1 MNILHDP
8 VGLPARTRPQRTLPL
23 SALKHTMALSLLAF
37 SVVQANV
44 ALAATVTPATGN
56 AVEARVSSILDNM
69 SQSEKI
75 NFTRVND
82 GHMVPSLLKW
92 GIQGTVAYDS
102 SMGVHV
108 NNKTFGAQYPSQPAI
123 AATWSINRAKEFGLA
138 IAYETRISGGQQM
151 LSPGVN
157 LYRTPYNG
165 RAAEYVSG
173 EDPFLGAVLAPAIVN
188 AIQVQ
193 GIQASGKHYLANE
206 QEANRQGLN
215 VKVDERTLREL
226 YLPGFESM
234 VKNANVASIMC
245 GFNKINGDYAC
256 ENHHL
261 ITEVL
266 KGEWGFQGN
275 VISDFN
281 AVHDPFK
288 GAWAGTD
295 LDMPSGLQ
303 FTEANLLPLIWSGQL
318 TQNVIDDKVKR
329 NLRAV
334 VSYDLQDNMNT
345 AQTLDHPEYGQRA
358 ALNTAR
364 EGIVLLRN
372 ANTTA
377 GKPLLPLA
385 KSAKI
390 AVIGNWAYDAPG
402 SPFGTANAPPDS
414 YVTELSGLQQL
425 ASNSTNVTFLP
436 EMSLNAKTA
445 AWYQPTTGNSTVSNA
460 GVKAEYYANTS
471 FSGSPALTRVEPG
484 VNLNWTTSTN
494 ETDAGNTTVSGFT
507 PTAGAFSARFTSVI
521 KPTISGAHVFK
532 VRADGPYK
540 LWINDELVLESDGV
554 QFSPDVVNA
563 LTTSGKTPALVAGKS
578 YTVKL
583 EYRRSGSNFTPALG
597 GLAGVQMSWASLR
610 PPKDLAKYDA
620 VVIATGTS
628 NEHEGEAADH
638 GFEMP
643 DQQAELI
650 SFATKANPNTIVVMH
665 GGGVPDMQPWA
676 TKVGASLQAWF
687 PGQQAGQA
695 LAEILFGKVNPSGKL
710 PITVDKKIEDNP
722 SYASYPD
729 PAAYRGDNALTE
741 MTYSEGLYMGYR
753 GYDKKHAKPLYPFG
767 FGLSYTTFGYSDLK
781 LSTNVLAPGNTID
794 VTFKVTNT
802 GDKAGFEVAQL
813 YVHPAAPSVDRP
825 EKELKGFTKV
835 YLQPGES
842 KTVSIPIDSRSLAHY
857 VEKTD
862 SWDVDAGKFKIL
874 VGPDSENLPLDR
886 TLITLFAEHL
896 TTADS
901 NPLPVP
907 LRKAVQ
913 VSAAQRY

>member
-1 MNILHDP
+1 M
-8 VGLPARTRPQRTLPL
+8 
-23 SALKHTMALSLLAF
+23 SAFKHTLALSLL
-37 SVVQANV
+37 SLGVLQANLT
-44 ALAATVTPATGN
+44 LAAVTPATGN

-69 SQSEKI
+69 NQSEKI

-82 GHMVPSLLKW
+82 GHMIPPLLKW
-92 GIQGTVAYDS
+92 GIKGTVAYDS

-108 NNKTFGAQYPSQPAI
+108 NNATFGAQYPSQSAL

-165 RAAEYVSG
+165 RSAEYASG
-173 EDPFLGAVLAPAIVN
+173 EDPFIGAVLAPAVVN
-188 AIQVQ
+188 GIQAQ

-206 QEANRQGLN
+206 QEANRQAVN
-215 VKVDERTLREL
+215 VVVDERTLREL

-234 VKNANVASIMC
+234 VKNANIASIMC

-261 ITEVL
+261 ITDVL
-266 KGEWGFQGN
+266 KGEWGYQGT

-281 AVHDPFK
+281 AIHDAFK

-295 LDMPSGLQ
+295 IDMPSGLQ
-303 FTEANLLPLIWSGQL
+303 FTEANLMPYVWSGQL
-318 TQNVIDDKVKR
+318 SQNVIDDKVKR
-329 NLRAV
+329 NLRAI
-334 VSYDLQDNMNT
+334 VSYDFQENLNT
-345 AQTLDHPEYGQRA
+345 AKTLDHPEYGQRA
-358 ALNTAR
+358 SLNTAR
-364 EGIVLLRN
+364 ESIVLLRN
-372 ANTTA
+372 EKTSA

-385 KSAKI
+385 RDARI
-390 AVIGNWAYDAPG
+390 AVIGDWAYQAPA
-402 SPFGTANAPPDS
+402 SPFGTANSPPNS

-425 ASNSTNVTFLP
+425 ASSSANVTYLSDL
-436 EMSLNAKTA
+436 SLNPKASV
-445 AWYQPTTGNSTVSNA
+445 WFQPAVGSNNVNNA
-460 GVKAEYYANTS
+460 GVKAEYFANTS
-471 FSGSPALTRVEPG
+471 FSGSPAVTRVEPG
-484 VNLNWTTSTN
+484 VNLNWTTGTN
-494 ETDAGNTTVSGFT
+494 ETNAGTTAVSGFSPT
-507 PTAGAFSARFTSVI
+507 PGAFSARYTATI
-521 KPTISGAHVFK
+521 KPTVSGAQVFK

-540 LWINDELVLESDGV
+540 LWVNDELVLQSDGV
-554 QFSPDVVNA
+554 PYSGDVVNA
-563 LTTSGKTPALVAGKS
+563 LTTSGKTAALVAGKS
-578 YTVKL
+578 YSVKL
-583 EYRRSGSNFTPALG
+583 EYQRIQGNFIPALG
-597 GLAGVQMSWASLR
+597 GVTGVQMSWAALR
-610 PPKDLAKYDA
+610 PPKDLSKYDA
-620 VVIATGTS
+620 VVIATGS
-628 NEHEGEAADH
+628 NYEHEGEGSDH
-638 GFEMP
+638 GFELP

-650 SFATKANPNTIVVMH
+650 SFVTKANPNTIVVMH
-665 GGGVPDMQPWA
+665 GGGSMDMQPWA
-676 TKVGASLQAWF
+676 NKVGASLQAWF
-687 PGQQAGQA
+687 PGQQGGQA

-710 PITVDKKIEDNP
+710 PITIDKKIEDNP

-729 PAAYRGDNALTE
+729 PAAYRGDHALTE

-767 FGLSYTTFGYSDLK
+767 YGLSYTTFGYSDLK
-781 LSTNVLAPGNTID
+781 LSTNVMAPGSTVD

-813 YVHPAAPSVDRP
+813 YVHPNKPAVDRP

-842 KTVSIPIDSRSLAHY
+842 KTVSIPIDSRSLAYY

-874 VGPDSENLPLDR
+874 VGPDSEDLPLDR
-886 TLITLFAEHL
+886 TLITLFPEHL
-896 TTADS
+896 TTRDS
-901 NPLPVP
+901 NPLPLP

-913 VSAAQRY
+913 VSASQTY

>member
-1 MNILHDP
+1 M
-8 VGLPARTRPQRTLPL
+8 
-23 SALKHTMALSLLAF
+23 SAFKHTLALSLL
-37 SVVQANV
+37 SLGVLQANL
-44 ALAATVTPATGN
+44 ALAAVTPATGN

-69 SQSEKI
+69 NQSEKI

-82 GHMVPSLLKW
+82 GHMIPSLLKW
-92 GIQGTVAYDS
+92 GIKGTVAYDS

-108 NNKTFGAQYPSQPAI
+108 NNATFGAQYPSQSAL

-165 RAAEYVSG
+165 RSAEYASG
-173 EDPFLGAVLAPAIVN
+173 EDPFIGAVLAPAVVN
-188 AIQVQ
+188 GIQAQ

-206 QEANRQGLN
+206 QEANRQAVN
-215 VKVDERTLREL
+215 VVVDERTLREL

-261 ITEVL
+261 ITDVL
-266 KGEWGFQGN
+266 KGEWGYQGT

-281 AVHDPFK
+281 AIHDAFK

-295 LDMPSGLQ
+295 IDMPSGLQ
-303 FTEANLLPLIWSGQL
+303 FTEANLMPYVWSGQL
-318 TQNVIDDKVKR
+318 SQNVIDDKVKR
-329 NLRAV
+329 NLRAI
-334 VSYDLQDNMNT
+334 VSYDFQENLNT
-345 AQTLDHPEYGQRA
+345 AKTLDHPEYGQRA
-358 ALNTAR
+358 SLNTAR
-364 EGIVLLRN
+364 ESIVLLRN
-372 ANTTA
+372 ENTAA

-385 KSAKI
+385 RDAKI
-390 AVIGNWAYDAPG
+390 AVIGDWAYQAPA
-402 SPFGTANAPPDS
+402 SPFGTANSPPNS

-425 ASNSTNVTFLP
+425 ASSSTNVTYLS
-436 EMSLNAKTA
+436 ELSLNPKAS
-445 AWYQPTTGNSTVSNA
+445 AWFQPAVGSNNVNNA
-460 GVKAEYYANTS
+460 GVKAEYFSNTS
-471 FSGSPALTRVEPG
+471 FSGSPAVTRVEPG
-484 VNLNWTTSTN
+484 VNLNWTTGTN
-494 ETDAGNTTVSGFT
+494 ETNAGTTAVSGFSPT
-507 PTAGAFSARFTSVI
+507 PGAFSARYTATI
-521 KPTISGAHVFK
+521 KPTVSGAQVFK

-540 LWINDELVLESDGV
+540 LWVNDELVLQSDGAPY
-554 QFSPDVVNA
+554 SADVVNA
-563 LTTSGKTPALVAGKS
+563 LTTSGKTAALVAGKS
-578 YTVKL
+578 YSVKL
-583 EYRRSGSNFTPALG
+583 EYQRIQGNFIPALG
-597 GLAGVQMSWASLR
+597 GVTGVQMSWAALR
-610 PPKDLAKYDA
+610 PPKDLSKYDA
-620 VVIATGTS
+620 VVIATGS
-628 NEHEGEAADH
+628 NYEHEGEGSDH
-638 GFEMP
+638 GFELP

-650 SFATKANPNTIVVMH
+650 SFVTKANPNTIVVMH
-665 GGGVPDMQPWA
+665 GGGSMDMQPWA
-676 TKVGASLQAWF
+676 NKVGASLQAWF
-687 PGQQAGQA
+687 PGQQGGQA

-710 PITVDKKIEDNP
+710 PITIDKKIEDNP

-767 FGLSYTTFGYSDLK
+767 YGLSYTTFGYSDLK
-781 LSTNVLAPGNTID
+781 LSTNVMAPGSTVD

-813 YVHPAAPSVDRP
+813 YVHPNNPAVDRP

-842 KTVSIPIDSRSLAHY
+842 KTVSIPIDSRSLAYY

-874 VGPDSENLPLDR
+874 VGPDSEDLPLDR
-886 TLITLFAEHL
+886 TLITLFPEHL
-896 TTADS
+896 TTRDS
-901 NPLPVP
+901 NPLPMP

-913 VSAAQRY
+913 VSASQTY

>member
-1 MNILHDP
+1 MTPI
-8 VGLPARTRPQRTLPL
+8 AATQRTPVL
-23 SALKHTMALSLLAF
+23 SSFKHTLGLSLLAF
-37 SVVQANV
+37 GIAQANL
-44 ALAATVTPATGN
+44 ALAAVTPATGN

-69 SQSEKI
+69 NQSEKI

-82 GHMVPSLLKW
+82 GHMIPSLLKW
-92 GIQGTVAYDS
+92 GIKGTVAYDS

-108 NNKTFGAQYPSQPAI
+108 NNATFGAQYPSQSAL

-165 RAAEYVSG
+165 RSAEYVSG

-188 AIQVQ
+188 GIQAQ

-206 QEANRQGLN
+206 QEANRQALN
-215 VKVDERTLREL
+215 VVVDERTLREL

-261 ITEVL
+261 ITDVL
-266 KGEWGFQGN
+266 KGEWGFQGI

-281 AVHDPFK
+281 AIHNAFK

-295 LDMPSGLQ
+295 IDMPSGLQ
-303 FTEANLLPLIWSGQL
+303 FTEANLLPYVWSGQL

-329 NLRAV
+329 NLRGI
-334 VSYDLQDNMNT
+334 VSYDFQENLNT
-345 AQTLDHPEYGQRA
+345 AKPLEHPEYGQRA
-358 ALNTAR
+358 SLNAAR
-364 EGIVLLRN
+364 EAIVLLRN
-372 ANTTA
+372 ENTSA

-385 KSAKI
+385 RTAKV
-390 AVIGNWAYDAPG
+390 AVIGNWAHDAPA
-402 SPFGTANAPPDS
+402 SPFGTANSPPNS

-425 ASNSTNVTFLP
+425 ASSSTKVTYLSDL
-436 EMSLNAKTA
+436 SLNPQSS
-445 AWYQPTTGNSTVSNA
+445 AWYQPAVGKNAVSNS
-460 GVKAEYYANTS
+460 GVKAEYFSNTS
-471 FSGSPALTRVEPG
+471 FSGDPTLTRVEPG
-484 VNLNWTTSTN
+484 VNLNWTTGTN
-494 ETDAGNTTVSGFT
+494 VTNAGTTAVSGFS
-507 PTAGAFSARFTSVI
+507 PNAGAFSARFSSVI
-521 KPTISGAHVFK
+521 KPTITGPQVFK

-540 LWINDELVLESDGV
+540 LWVNDELVLQSDGV
-554 QFSPDVVNA
+554 PYSSDVVNA
-563 LTTSGKTPALVAGKS
+563 LTTSGKTASLKAGKS

-583 EYRRSGSNFTPALG
+583 EYQRVQGNFIPALG
-597 GLAGVQMSWASLR
+597 GVTGVQMSWASLR
-610 PPKDLAKYDA
+610 PPADLADYDA
-620 VVIATGTS
+620 VVVAVGTTYE
-628 NEHEGEAADH
+628 NEGEGSDH
-638 GFEMP
+638 GYELP

-650 SFATKANPNTIVVMH
+650 KQVAKANPNTIVVMH
-665 GGGVPDMQPWA
+665 GGGVANMQPWA
-676 TKVGASLQAWF
+676 KKVGATLQAWF
-687 PGQQAGQA
+687 PGQQGGQA
-695 LAEILFGKVNPSGKL
+695 LAEILYGKVNPSGKL
-710 PITVDKKIEDNP
+710 PVTIDKQIEDNP

-741 MTYSEGLYMGYR
+741 MTYSEGLYLGYR

-767 FGLSYTTFGYSDLK
+767 YGLSYTSFGYSDLK
-781 LSTNVLAPGNTID
+781 LSSNVMAPGSTVD
-794 VTFKVTNT
+794 VTFTLTNT

-813 YVHPAAPSVDRP
+813 YVQPVKPAVDRP

-835 YLQPGES
+835 YLKPGES
-842 KTVSIPIDSRSLAHY
+842 KTVSMPIDSRSLAYY
-857 VEKTD
+857 VDKTA

-874 VGPDSENLPLDR
+874 VGADSENLALNR
-886 TLITLFAEHL
+886 TLTTLFPEHL
-896 TTADS
+896 TTRDS
-901 NPLPVP
+901 NPLPLP

-913 VSAAQRY
+913 VNASQTY

>member
-1 MNILHDP
+1 MKHFK
-8 VGLPARTRPQRTLPL
+8 QTLG
-23 SALKHTMALSLLAF
+23 LSLLALG
-37 SVVQANV
+37 VMQASGV
-44 ALAATVTPATGN
+44 FAAAPAVGN
-56 AVEARVSSILDNM
+56 EVEARVSSILDNM
-69 SQSEKI
+69 NQSEKI

-82 GHMVPSLLKW
+82 GHMIPSLLKW
-92 GIQGTVAYDS
+92 GIKGTVAYDS

-108 NNKTFGAQYPSQPAI
+108 NNATFGAQYPSQSAL

-165 RAAEYVSG
+165 RSAEYVSG

-188 AIQVQ
+188 GIQAQ

-206 QEANRQGLN
+206 QEANRQAVN
-215 VKVDERTLREL
+215 VVADERTLREM

-245 GFNKINGDYAC
+245 GFNKVNGDYAC

-266 KGEWGFQGN
+266 KGEWGYQGT

-281 AVHDPFK
+281 AIHNAFK

-303 FTEANLLPLIWSGQL
+303 FTEANLLPYVWNGQL

-334 VSYDLQDNMNT
+334 VSYDFQEHQNS
-345 AQTLDHPEYGQRA
+345 AQTLEHTEYGQRA
-358 ALNTAR
+358 SLNAAR

-372 ANTTA
+372 TTTAA

-385 KSAKI
+385 PTAKV
-390 AVIGNWAYDAPG
+390 AVIGDWANQAPA
-402 SPFGTANAPPDS
+402 SPFGTANSPPNS
-414 YVTELSGLQQL
+414 YVSELSGLQQL
-425 ASNSTNVTFLP
+425 ASSSTNVTYLSAL
-436 EMSLNAKTA
+436 SLNPKSSV
-445 AWYQPTTGNSTVSNA
+445 WYQPTSTKSSVSNA
-460 GVKAEYYANTS
+460 GVKAEY
-471 FSGSPALTRVEPG
+471 FSNSSLSGDPLVTRVEPG

-494 ETDAGNTTVSGFT
+494 ETSAGTTAVSGFS
-507 PTAGAFSARFTSVI
+507 PTAGAFSARFTATI

-540 LWINDELVLESDGV
+540 LWVNDKLVVESDGV
-554 QFSPDVVNA
+554 PYSSDVVNA
-563 LTTSGKTPALVAGKS
+563 LTSSGTSAALVAGKS

-583 EYRRSGSNFTPALG
+583 EYRRVQGNFTPALG

-610 PPKDLAKYDA
+610 PPQDLASYDA
-620 VVIATGTS
+620 VVIAAGT
-628 NEHEGEAADH
+628 NYENEGEGSDH
-638 GFEMP
+638 GYQLP

-650 SFATKANPNTIVVMH
+650 NFVTKANPNTIVVTH
-665 GGGVPDMQPWA
+665 GGGVADMQPWA
-676 TKVGASLQAWF
+676 KKVGAALHAWF
-687 PGQQAGQA
+687 PGQQGGQA
-695 LAEILFGKVNPSGKL
+695 LAEILYGKVNPSGKL
-710 PITVDKKIEDNP
+710 PVTIDKRIEDNP

-741 MTYSEGLYMGYR
+741 INYSEGLYLGYR

-767 FGLSYTTFGYSDLK
+767 FGLSYTTFSYSDLK
-781 LSTNVLAPGNTID
+781 LSSNVMTPGNTID
-794 VTFKVTNT
+794 VKFTLTNT

-813 YVHPAAPSVDRP
+813 YIQPIDAQVERP
-825 EKELKGFTKV
+825 HKELKGFTKV
-835 YLQPGES
+835 WLEPGQS
-842 KTVSIPIDSRSLAHY
+842 KTVSLPIDSRSLAY
-857 VEKTD
+857 FVQNTD
-862 SWDVDAGKFKIL
+862 SWDVDAGKFKVW
-874 VGPDSENLPLDR
+874 VGPDSENLTLQR
-886 TLITLFAEHL
+886 TLLTLMPQHL
-896 TTADS
+896 TTRDS
-901 NPLPVP
+901 NPLPAP
-907 LRKAVQ
+907 LRAAVQ
-913 VSAAQRY
+913 VSESQAY

>member
-1 MNILHDP
+1 M
-8 VGLPARTRPQRTLPL
+8 
-23 SALKHTMALSLLAF
+23 SAFKHTLALSLL
-37 SVVQANV
+37 SLGVLQANL
-44 ALAATVTPATGN
+44 ALAEVTPATGN

-82 GHMVPSLLKW
+82 GHMIPSLLKW
-92 GIQGTVAYDS
+92 GIKGTVAYDS

-108 NNKTFGAQYPSQPAI
+108 NNATFGAQYPSQSAL

-165 RAAEYVSG
+165 RSAEYASG
-173 EDPFLGAVLAPAIVN
+173 EDPFIGAVLAPAVVN
-188 AIQVQ
+188 GVQAQ

-206 QEANRQGLN
+206 QEANRQALN
-215 VKVDERTLREL
+215 VVVDERTLREL

-266 KGEWGFQGN
+266 KGEWGYQGT

-281 AVHDPFK
+281 AIHDAFK

-295 LDMPSGLQ
+295 IDMPSGLQ
-303 FTEANLLPLIWSGQL
+303 FTEANLMPYVWSGQL
-318 TQNVIDDKVKR
+318 SQNVIDDKVKR
-329 NLRAV
+329 NLRAI
-334 VSYDLQDNMNT
+334 VSYDFQENLNT
-345 AQTLDHPEYGQRA
+345 AKTLDHPEYGQRA
-358 ALNTAR
+358 SLNTAR
-364 EGIVLLRN
+364 ESIVLLRN
-372 ANTTA
+372 ENTAA

-385 KSAKI
+385 RDAKI
-390 AVIGNWAYDAPG
+390 AVIGDWAYQAPA
-402 SPFGTANAPPDS
+402 SPFGTANSPPNS

-425 ASNSTNVTFLP
+425 ASSSANVTYLP
-436 EMSLNAKTA
+436 ELSLNPKAS
-445 AWYQPTTGNSTVSNA
+445 AWFQPAVGSNNVNNA
-460 GVKAEYYANTS
+460 GVKAEYFANTS
-471 FSGSPALTRVEPG
+471 FSGSPAVTRVEPG
-484 VNLNWTTSTN
+484 VNLNWTTGTN
-494 ETDAGNTTVSGFT
+494 ETNAGTTAVSGFSPT
-507 PTAGAFSARFTSVI
+507 PGAFSARYTATI
-521 KPTISGAHVFK
+521 KPSVSGAQVFK

-540 LWINDELVLESDGV
+540 LWVNDELVLQSDGAPY
-554 QFSPDVVNA
+554 SGDVVNA
-563 LTTSGKTPALVAGKS
+563 LTTSGKTAALVAGKS
-578 YTVKL
+578 YSVKL
-583 EYRRSGSNFTPALG
+583 EYQRIQGNFIPALG
-597 GLAGVQMSWASLR
+597 GVTGVQMSWAALR
-610 PPKDLAKYDA
+610 PPKDLSKYDA
-620 VVIATGTS
+620 VVIATGS
-628 NEHEGEAADH
+628 NYEHEGEGSDH
-638 GFEMP
+638 GFELP

-650 SFATKANPNTIVVMH
+650 SFVTKANPNTIVVMH
-665 GGGVPDMQPWA
+665 GGGSADMQPWA
-676 TKVGASLQAWF
+676 SKVGASLQAWF
-687 PGQQAGQA
+687 PGQQGGQA

-710 PITVDKKIEDNP
+710 PITIDKKIEDNP

-767 FGLSYTTFGYSDLK
+767 YGLSYTTFSYSDLK
-781 LSTNVLAPGNTID
+781 LSTNVMAPGSTVD

-813 YVHPAAPSVDRP
+813 YVHPNNPAVDRP

-874 VGPDSENLPLDR
+874 VGPDSEDLPLDR
-886 TLITLFAEHL
+886 TLITLFPEHL
-896 TTADS
+896 TTRDS
-901 NPLPVP
+901 NPLPLP

-913 VSAAQRY
+913 VSASQTY

>member
-1 MNILHDP
+1 M
-8 VGLPARTRPQRTLPL
+8 
-23 SALKHTMALSLLAF
+23 SAFKHTLALSLL
-37 SVVQANV
+37 SLGVLQANL
-44 ALAATVTPATGN
+44 ALAAVTPATGD

-69 SQSEKI
+69 NQSEKI

-82 GHMVPSLLKW
+82 GHMIPSLLKW
-92 GIQGTVAYDS
+92 GIKGTTAYDS

-108 NNKTFGAQYPSQPAI
+108 NNATFGAQYPSQSAL

-165 RAAEYVSG
+165 RSAEYASG
-173 EDPFLGAVLAPAIVN
+173 EDPFIGAVLAPAVVN
-188 AIQVQ
+188 AIQAQ

-206 QEANRQGLN
+206 QEANRQAVN
-215 VKVDERTLREL
+215 VVVDERTLREL

-245 GFNKINGDYAC
+245 GFNKVNGDYAC

-261 ITEVL
+261 ITDVL
-266 KGEWGFQGN
+266 KGEWGYQGI

-281 AVHDPFK
+281 AIHNAFK

-295 LDMPSGLQ
+295 IDMPSGLQ
-303 FTEANLLPLIWSGQL
+303 FTEANLMPYVWSGQL
-318 TQNVIDDKVKR
+318 SQNVIDDKVKR
-329 NLRAV
+329 NLRAI
-334 VSYDLQDNMNT
+334 VSYDFQENLNT
-345 AQTLDHPEYGQRA
+345 AKTLDHPEYGQRA
-358 ALNTAR
+358 SLNTAR
-364 EGIVLLRN
+364 ESIVLLRN
-372 ANTTA
+372 ENTAA

-385 KSAKI
+385 RDAKI
-390 AVIGNWAYDAPG
+390 AVIGDWAYQAPG
-402 SPFGTANAPPDS
+402 SPFGTANSPPNS

-425 ASNSTNVTFLP
+425 ASSSTNVTYLP
-436 EMSLNAKTA
+436 ELSLNPKAS
-445 AWYQPTTGNSTVSNA
+445 AWYQPAVGSNNVNNA
-460 GVKAEYYANTS
+460 GVKAEYFSNTS
-471 FSGSPALTRVEPG
+471 FSGSPVVTRVEPG
-484 VNLNWTTSTN
+484 VNLNWTTGTN
-494 ETDAGNTTVSGFT
+494 ETNAGTTSVSGFS
-507 PTAGAFSARFTSVI
+507 PTVGAFSARYTATI
-521 KPTISGAHVFK
+521 KPTVSGAQVFK

-540 LWINDELVLESDGV
+540 LWVNDELVLQSDGK
-554 QFSPDVVNA
+554 PYAADVVNA
-563 LTTSGKTPALVAGKS
+563 LTTSGKTAALVAGKS
-578 YTVKL
+578 YSVKL
-583 EYRRSGSNFTPALG
+583 EYQRVQGNFIPALG
-597 GLAGVQMSWASLR
+597 GITGVQMSWAALR
-610 PPKDLAKYDA
+610 PPKDLSKYDA
-620 VVIATGTS
+620 VVIATGS
-628 NEHEGEAADH
+628 NYEHEGEGADH
-638 GFEMP
+638 GFELP

-650 SFATKANPNTIVVMH
+650 SYVTKANPNTIVVMH
-665 GGGVPDMQPWA
+665 GGGSADMQPWA
-676 TKVGASLQAWF
+676 NKVGASLQAWF
-687 PGQQAGQA
+687 PGQQGGQA

-710 PITVDKKIEDNP
+710 PITIDKKIEDNP
-722 SYASYPD
+722 SYVSYPD

-767 FGLSYTTFGYSDLK
+767 YGLSYTTFDYSDLK
-781 LSTNVLAPGNTID
+781 LSTNVMAPGSTVD

-813 YVHPAAPSVDRP
+813 YVHPNNPAVDRP

-842 KTVSIPIDSRSLAHY
+842 KTVSIPIDSRSLAYY

-874 VGPDSENLPLDR
+874 VGPDSEDLPLDR
-886 TLITLFAEHL
+886 TLITLFPEHL
-896 TTADS
+896 TTRDS
-901 NPLPVP
+901 NPLPLP

-913 VSAAQRY
+913 VSASQTY

>member
-1 MNILHDP
+1 MTPIS
-8 VGLPARTRPQRTLPL
+8 ATQRTPVL
-23 SALKHTMALSLLAF
+23 SSFKHTLGLSLLAF
-37 SVVQANV
+37 GIAQANL
-44 ALAATVTPATGN
+44 ALAAVTPATGN

-69 SQSEKI
+69 NQSEKI

-82 GHMVPSLLKW
+82 GHMIPSLLKW
-92 GIQGTVAYDS
+92 GIKGTVAYDS

-108 NNKTFGAQYPSQPAI
+108 NNATFGAQYPSQSAL

-165 RAAEYVSG
+165 RSAEYVSG

-188 AIQVQ
+188 GIQAQ

-206 QEANRQGLN
+206 QEANRQALN
-215 VKVDERTLREL
+215 VVVDERTLREL

-261 ITEVL
+261 ITDVL
-266 KGEWGFQGN
+266 KGEWGFQGM

-281 AVHDPFK
+281 AIHNAFK

-295 LDMPSGLQ
+295 IDMPSGLQ
-303 FTEANLLPLIWSGQL
+303 FTEANLLPYVWSGQL

-329 NLRAV
+329 NLRGI
-334 VSYDLQDNMNT
+334 VSYDFQENLNT
-345 AQTLDHPEYGQRA
+345 AKPLEHPEYGQRA
-358 ALNTAR
+358 SLNAAR
-364 EGIVLLRN
+364 EAIVLLRN
-372 ANTTA
+372 ENTSA

-385 KSAKI
+385 RTAKV
-390 AVIGNWAYDAPG
+390 AVIGNWAHEAPA
-402 SPFGTANAPPDS
+402 SPFGTANSPPNS

-425 ASNSTNVTFLP
+425 ASSSTKVTYLSDL
-436 EMSLNAKTA
+436 SLNPQSSV
-445 AWYQPTTGNSTVSNA
+445 WYQPAVDKNAVSNA
-460 GVKAEYYANTS
+460 GVKAEYFSNTS
-471 FSGSPALTRVEPG
+471 FSGDPTLTRVEPG
-484 VNLNWTTSTN
+484 VNLNWTTGTN
-494 ETDAGNTTVSGFT
+494 VTNAGTTAVSGFS
-507 PTAGAFSARFTSVI
+507 PNAGAFSARFSSVI
-521 KPTISGAHVFK
+521 KPTVTGPHVFK

-540 LWINDELVLESDGV
+540 LWVNDELVLQSDGV
-554 QFSPDVVNA
+554 PYSSDVVNA
-563 LTTSGKTPALVAGKS
+563 LTTSGKTASLKAGKS

-583 EYRRSGSNFTPALG
+583 QYQRVQGNFIPALG
-597 GLAGVQMSWASLR
+597 GLTGVQMSWASLR
-610 PPKDLAKYDA
+610 PPADLADYDA
-620 VVIATGTS
+620 VVVAVGTTYE
-628 NEHEGEAADH
+628 NEGEGSDH
-638 GFEMP
+638 GYELP

-650 SFATKANPNTIVVMH
+650 KQVAKANPNTIVVMH
-665 GGGVPDMQPWA
+665 GGGVANMQPWA
-676 TKVGASLQAWF
+676 KKVGATLQAWF
-687 PGQQAGQA
+687 PGQQGGQA
-695 LAEILFGKVNPSGKL
+695 LAEILYGKVNPSGKL
-710 PITVDKKIEDNP
+710 PVTIDQQIEDNP

-741 MTYSEGLYMGYR
+741 MTYSEGLYLGYR

-767 FGLSYTTFGYSDLK
+767 YGLSYTSFGYSDLK
-781 LSTNVLAPGNTID
+781 LSSNVMAPGSTVD
-794 VTFKVTNT
+794 VTFTLTNT

-813 YVHPAAPSVDRP
+813 YVQPVKPAVDRP

-835 YLQPGES
+835 YLKPGES
-842 KTVSIPIDSRSLAHY
+842 KTVSIPIDSRSLAYY
-857 VEKTD
+857 VDKTD

-874 VGPDSENLPLDR
+874 VGADSENLALNR
-886 TLITLFAEHL
+886 TLTTLFPEHL
-896 TTADS
+896 TTRDS
-901 NPLPVP
+901 NPLPLP

-913 VSAAQRY
+913 VNASQTY

>member
-1 MNILHDP
+1 M
-8 VGLPARTRPQRTLPL
+8 
-23 SALKHTMALSLLAF
+23 SAFKHTLALSLL
-37 SVVQANV
+37 SLGVLQANL
-44 ALAATVTPATGN
+44 ALAAVTPATGD

-69 SQSEKI
+69 NQSEKI
-75 NFTRVND
+75 NFTRVDD
-82 GHMVPSLLKW
+82 GHMIPSLLKW
-92 GIQGTVAYDS
+92 GIKGTVAYDS

-108 NNKTFGAQYPSQPAI
+108 NNATFGAQYPSQSAL

-165 RAAEYVSG
+165 RSAEYASG
-173 EDPFLGAVLAPAIVN
+173 EDPFIGAVLAPAVVN
-188 AIQVQ
+188 GIQAQ

-215 VKVDERTLREL
+215 VVVDERTLREL

-266 KGEWGFQGN
+266 KGEWGYQGT

-281 AVHDPFK
+281 AIHDAFK

-295 LDMPSGLQ
+295 IDMPSGLQ
-303 FTEANLLPLIWSGQL
+303 FTEANLMPHVWSGQL
-318 TQNVIDDKVKR
+318 SQNVIDDKVKR
-329 NLRAV
+329 NLRAI
-334 VSYDLQDNMNT
+334 VSYDFQEHLNT
-345 AQTLDHPEYGQRA
+345 ANTLDHPEYGQRA
-358 ALNTAR
+358 SLNTAR
-364 EGIVLLRN
+364 ESIVLLRN
-372 ANTTA
+372 EKTSA

-385 KSAKI
+385 RDAKI
-390 AVIGNWAYDAPG
+390 AVIGDWAYQAPA
-402 SPFGTANAPPDS
+402 SPFGTANSPPSS

-425 ASNSTNVTFLP
+425 ASSSTNVTYLP
-436 EMSLNAKTA
+436 ELSLNPTA
-445 AWYQPTTGNSTVSNA
+445 SAWYQPAVGSNNVNNA
-460 GVKAEYYANTS
+460 GVKAEYFSNTS
-471 FSGSPALTRVEPG
+471 FSGSPVVTRVEPG
-484 VNLNWTTSTN
+484 VNLNWTTGTN
-494 ETDAGNTTVSGFT
+494 ETNAGTTAVSGFSPT
-507 PTAGAFSARFTSVI
+507 PGAFSARYTATI
-521 KPTISGAHVFK
+521 KPTVSGAQVFK

-540 LWINDELVLESDGV
+540 LWVNDELVLQSDGK
-554 QFSPDVVNA
+554 PYAADVVNA
-563 LTTSGKTPALVAGKS
+563 LTTSGKTAALVAGKS

-583 EYRRSGSNFTPALG
+583 EYQRVQANFIPALG
-597 GLAGVQMSWASLR
+597 GVTGVQMSWAALR
-610 PPKDLAKYDA
+610 PPKDLSKYDA
-620 VVIATGTS
+620 VVIATGS
-628 NEHEGEAADH
+628 NYEHEGEGADH
-638 GFEMP
+638 GFELP

-650 SFATKANPNTIVVMH
+650 SFVTKANPNTIVVMH
-665 GGGVPDMQPWA
+665 GGGVADMQPWA
-676 TKVGASLQAWF
+676 NKVGASLQAWF
-687 PGQQAGQA
+687 PGQQGGQA
-695 LAEILFGKVNPSGKL
+695 LAEILFGNVNPSGKL
-710 PITVDKKIEDNP
+710 PITIDKKIEDNP

-767 FGLSYTTFGYSDLK
+767 YGLSYTTFDYSDLK
-781 LSTNVLAPGNTID
+781 LSTNVMAPGSTVD

-813 YVHPAAPSVDRP
+813 YVHPNNPAVDRP

-842 KTVSIPIDSRSLAHY
+842 KTVSIPIDSRSLAYY

-874 VGPDSENLPLDR
+874 VGPDSEDLPLDR
-886 TLITLFAEHL
+886 TLITLFPEHL
-896 TTADS
+896 TTRDS
-901 NPLPVP
+901 NPLPLP

-913 VSAAQRY
+913 VSALQTY

>member
-1 MNILHDP
+1 MQASGAFAAAP
-8 VGLPARTRPQRTLPL
+8 AVG
-23 SALKHTMALSLLAF
+23 
-37 SVVQANV
+37 NE
-44 ALAATVTPATGN
+44 
-56 AVEARVSSILDNM
+56 VEARVSSILDNM
-69 SQSEKI
+69 NSAEKI

-82 GHMVPSLLKW
+82 GHMIPSLLKW
-92 GIQGTVAYDS
+92 GIKGTVAYDS

-108 NNKTFGAQYPSQPAI
+108 NNATFGAQYPSQSAL

-165 RAAEYVSG
+165 RSAEYVSG

-188 AIQVQ
+188 AIQAQ

-206 QEANRQGLN
+206 QEANRQAVN
-215 VKVDERTLREL
+215 VVADERTLREL

-245 GFNKINGDYAC
+245 GFNKVNGDYAC

-266 KGEWGFQGN
+266 KGEWGYQGT

-281 AVHDPFK
+281 AIHDAFK

-303 FTEANLLPLIWSGQL
+303 FTEANLLPYVWSGQL

-334 VSYDLQDNMNT
+334 VSYDFQENLNT
-345 AQTLDHPEYGQRA
+345 AQTLEHTEYGQRA
-358 ALNTAR
+358 ALNAAR

-372 ANTTA
+372 ADTAA

-385 KSAKI
+385 RSARI
-390 AVIGNWAYDAPG
+390 AVIGDWANQAPA
-402 SPFGTANAPPDS
+402 SPFGTANSPPNS
-414 YVTELSGLQQL
+414 YVSELSGLQQM
-425 ASNSTNVTFLP
+425 ASNSNNVTYLSAL
-436 EMSLNAKTA
+436 SLNPKASV
-445 AWYQPTTGNSTVSNA
+445 WYQPTSANGSVSNA
-460 GVKAEYYANTS
+460 GVKAEY
-471 FSGSPALTRVEPG
+471 FSNSNLSGDPVVTRVEPG
-484 VNLNWTTSTN
+484 VNLNWTTSSN
-494 ETDAGNTTVSGFT
+494 ETNSGTTAVSGFS
-507 PTAGAFSARFTSVI
+507 PTAGAFSARFSATI

-540 LWINDELVLESDGV
+540 LWVNDQLVVESDGV
-554 QFSPDVVNA
+554 PYSSDVVNA
-563 LTTSGKTPALVAGKS
+563 LTTSGKSAALVAGKA

-583 EYRRSGSNFTPALG
+583 EYRRVQGNFTPALG

-610 PPKDLAKYDA
+610 APKDLDKYDA
-620 VVIATGTS
+620 VVIAAGTHYE
-628 NEHEGEAADH
+628 NEGEGSDH
-638 GFEMP
+638 GYALP

-650 SFATKANPNTIVVMH
+650 NFVARANPNTIVVTH
-665 GGGVPDMQPWA
+665 GGGVADMQPWA
-676 TKVGASLQAWF
+676 KKVGAALHAWF
-687 PGQQAGQA
+687 PGQQGGQA
-695 LAEILFGKVNPSGKL
+695 LAEILYGKVNPSGKL
-710 PITVDKKIEDNP
+710 PVTIDKHIEDNP

-729 PAAYRGDNALTE
+729 PAAYRGDTALTE

-767 FGLSYTTFGYSDLK
+767 FGLSYTTFSYADLK
-781 LSTNVLAPGNTID
+781 LSSNVMTPGNTVD
-794 VTFKVTNT
+794 VSFTLTNT

-813 YVHPAAPSVDRP
+813 YIQPIDAQVDRP
-825 EKELKGFTKV
+825 RKELKGFTKV
-835 YLQPGES
+835 WLEPGQS
-842 KTVSIPIDSRSLAHY
+842 KTVSLPIDARSLAY
-857 VEKTD
+857 FVQNTD
-862 SWDVDAGKFKIL
+862 SWDVDAGKFKVW
-874 VGPDSENLPLDR
+874 VGPDSEHLSLQR
-886 TLITLFAEHL
+886 TLVTLMPQHL
-896 TTADS
+896 TTRDS
-901 NPLPVP
+901 NPLPLP
-907 LRKAVQ
+907 LRAAVQ
-913 VSAAQRY
+913 VSESQAY